1 MPNPPGSISG
11 LSSLHPFFGAM
22 MLEFRGA
29 LNLISY
35 RISYRELDT
44 HPETF
49 SLAKQTSFSGSCSG
63 ASLLLLSYFQVILNG
78 SPALASLQM
87 MPWTLTMLD
96 RFSLLDFCRV
106 VVVWLGGTREVDS

>member
-49 SLAKQTSFSGSCSG
+49 SLAKADIVFGIVLGRKSLAFVLFSGHPERQSG
-63 ASLLLLSYFQVILNG
+63 ARVAAND
-78 SPALASLQM
+78 ALDADHARS
-87 MPWTLTMLD
+87 
-96 RFSLLDFCRV
+96 V
-106 VVVWLGGTREVDS
+106 

>member
-35 RISYRELDT
+35 RELDT

-49 SLAKQTSFSGSCSG
+49 SLAKADIVFGIVLGRKSLAFVLFSGHPERQSG
-63 ASLLLLSYFQVILNG
+63 ARVAAND
-78 SPALASLQM
+78 ALDADHARSVY
-87 MPWTLTMLD
+87 
-96 RFSLLDFCRV
+96 SA
-106 VVVWLGGTREVDS
+106 